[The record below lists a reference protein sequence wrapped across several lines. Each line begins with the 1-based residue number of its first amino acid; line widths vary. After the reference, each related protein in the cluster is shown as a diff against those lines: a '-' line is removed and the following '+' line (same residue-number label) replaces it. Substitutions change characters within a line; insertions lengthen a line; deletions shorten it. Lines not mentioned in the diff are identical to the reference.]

1 MKFVYDILLNLN
13 ETRVYDFYEWSE
25 KDSIE
30 FFKRIPIFKID
41 NESYKNKDRKHH

>member
-25 KDSIE
+25 KIQLS
-30 FFKRIPIFKID
+30 F
-41 NESYKNKDRKHH
+41 